1 MTHPPTPRH
10 PEPAGDP
17 DDLPEVFNG
26 LIGIDVVDGELVP
39 RASEPPRATPPA

>member
-17 DDLPEVFNG
+17 DDLPEVFRG

-39 RASEPPRATPPA
+39 RATEPPRAAPPA